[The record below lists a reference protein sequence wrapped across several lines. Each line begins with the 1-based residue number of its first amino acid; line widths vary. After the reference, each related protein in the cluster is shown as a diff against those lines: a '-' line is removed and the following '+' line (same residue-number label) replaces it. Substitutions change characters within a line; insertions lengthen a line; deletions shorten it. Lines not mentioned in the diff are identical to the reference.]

1 MKQLVFLL
9 PLFLIQSTLINSQ
22 HLESSERRW
31 LIIITDESQHPE
43 LQKQINAIEAN
54 QTEAIERKIGVVQLA
69 KNQVKPLFNFPENK
83 KNIDSYWNN
92 LPNKK
97 DFEVVFIG
105 LDGTVKLRKNKA
117 IDVNYLFNLID
128 SMPMRRREMRQNK
141 NE

>member
-1 MKQLVFLL
+1 M
-9 PLFLIQSTLINSQ
+9 INSQ

-83 KNIDSYWNN
+83 KNIDTYSNN
-92 LPNKK
+92 LSNKK